1 MSVGGRLR
9 RRFLEE
15 DESVELFFLRE
26 SSLGGGRF
34 GTTGRGTT
42 VLAQAGV
49 SGSIQPAL
57 VGAGAVVRRRAV
69 VVRRKSEDREDIIFD
84 IMGGGLDIMGC

>member
-1 MSVGGRLR
+1 M
-9 RRFLEE
+9 
-15 DESVELFFLRE
+15 
-26 SSLGGGRF
+26 
-34 GTTGRGTT
+34 
-42 VLAQAGV
+42 

-84 IMGGGLDIMGC
+84 IVGGGLDIMGC